1 MSVEYV
7 GVYYPFI
14 GYLKEKQTVSLE
26 EFKSKFTA
34 VSYTHLT
41 LPTSL
46 NLNLKMEQLGKT
58 KSKEKKD
65 LKNF

>member
-1 MSVEYV
+1 MSAEYV

-14 GYLKEKQTVSLE
+14 GYLKEKQ
-26 EFKSKFTA
+26 
-34 VSYTHLT
+34 
-41 LPTSL
+41 
-46 NLNLKMEQLGKT
+46 MEQLGKT